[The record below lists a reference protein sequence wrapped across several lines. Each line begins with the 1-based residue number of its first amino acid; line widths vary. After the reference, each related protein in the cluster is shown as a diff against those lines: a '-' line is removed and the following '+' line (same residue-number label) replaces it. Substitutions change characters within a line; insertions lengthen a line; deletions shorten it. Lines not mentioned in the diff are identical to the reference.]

1 MPKTGKAR
9 KRIRKPKTG
18 NERKDGSR
26 MALTKAKVREI
37 LSTAGVDAEHMTDA
51 VNAIID
57 GHVTSIE
64 ALREE
69 NGNLKADL
77 KAANEK
83 ADMLPG
89 VQKELDDLKKQNEED
104 AKAREGKDYDAL
116 QKQFDEYKA
125 EIIARDTKAAK
136 EKAFRDILK
145 DLNVS
150 EKGVTL
156 ALKYQN
162 FDSIEL
168 EDNGK
173 IKGASDLRK
182 SLKEDWGDYIV
193 KSETKGA
200 DTATPPGGN
209 GGSKGYKTKEEI
221 MDIKDRSER
230 QKAIA
235 DNPGLFGIDEGE

>member
-1 MPKTGKAR
+1 
-9 KRIRKPKTG
+9 
-18 NERKDGSR
+18 

-37 LSTAGVDAEHMTDA
+37 LSTAGVDAEHMSDA

-57 GHVTSIE
+57 GNVTSIE

-69 NGNLKADL
+69 ISNLRAELKTAKEDAD
-77 KAANEK
+77 K
-83 ADMLPG
+83 LPG
-89 VQKELDDLKKQNEED
+89 VQKELDDLKEQNKKD

-116 QKQFDEYKA
+116 QKEFDDYKA
-125 EIIARDTKAAK
+125 DVQAKATKSAK
-136 EKAFRDILK
+136 EAALRSILK
-145 DLNVS
+145 DLNIS
-150 EKGVTL
+150 EKGVGL
-156 ALKYQN
+156 VLKYQN
-162 FDSIEL
+162 LDSIEL
-168 EDNGK
+168 DDDGK
-173 IKGASDLRK
+173 IKDANNLRK

-193 KSETKGA
+193 KTETKGA
-200 DTATPPGGN
+200 DTSTPPGGN

>member
-1 MPKTGKAR
+1 MHFRSVFSLYVKISSGISTEFPHGSPLADPAAHR
-9 KRIRKPKTG
+9 YSFPCIRLG
-18 NERKDGSR
+18 MFQNLYE
-26 MALTKAKVREI
+26 
-37 LSTAGVDAEHMTDA
+37 LSDRFFSQIGGRA
-51 VNAIID
+51 ID
-57 GHVTSIE
+57 GGNAVRTVLFYHTPFSAPRKSE

-69 NGNLKADL
+69 NGNLKSDL

-83 ADMLPG
+83 ADKLPG

-116 QKQFDEYKA
+116 QKQFDDYKA

-162 FDSIEL
+162 LDSIEL
-168 EDNGK
+168 EEDGK

-209 GGSKGYKTKEEI
+209 GGSVLSYSI
-221 MDIKDRSER
+221 FRPS
-230 QKAIA
+230 
-235 DNPGLFGIDEGE
+235 

>member
-1 MPKTGKAR
+1 
-9 KRIRKPKTG
+9 
-18 NERKDGSR
+18 

-83 ADMLPG
+83 ADKLPG

-116 QKQFDEYKA
+116 QKRFDDYKA
-125 EIIARDTKAAK
+125 EIKARDTKAAK
-136 EKAFRDILK
+136 EKAMREILK
-145 DLNVS
+145 DL
-150 EKGVTL
+150 KQTGRM
-156 ALKYQN
+156 
-162 FDSIEL
+162 F
-168 EDNGK
+168 
-173 IKGASDLRK
+173 
-182 SLKEDWGDYIV
+182 KEDAEKNLWM
-193 KSETKGA
+193 
-200 DTATPPGGN
+200 N
-209 GGSKGYKTKEEI
+209 
-221 MDIKDRSER
+221 
-230 QKAIA
+230 
-235 DNPGLFGIDEGE
+235 L

>member
-1 MPKTGKAR
+1 
-9 KRIRKPKTG
+9 
-18 NERKDGSR
+18 

-77 KAANEK
+77 KTAKEN
-83 ADMLPG
+83 ADKLPG
-89 VQKELDDLKKQNEED
+89 VQKELDDLKKQNEDD

-116 QKQFDEYKA
+116 KKEFDDYKA
-125 EIIARDTKAAK
+125 EISARDTKAAK
-136 EKAFRDILK
+136 EKALRDILK

-150 EKGVTL
+150 DKGVSL
-156 ALKYQN
+156 VLKYQN
-162 FDSIEL
+162 FDGIEL
-168 EDNGK
+168 EEDGK

-193 KSETKGA
+193 KTETKGA
-200 DTATPPGGN
+200 DTSTPPGGN
-209 GGSKGYKTKEEI
+209 GGSKGYKTKDEI
-221 MDIKDRSER
+221 MAIKDDSER
-230 QKAIA
+230 HKAIA
-235 DNPGLFGIDEGE
+235 DNAELFGIEE

>member
-1 MPKTGKAR
+1 
-9 KRIRKPKTG
+9 
-18 NERKDGSR
+18 

-69 NGNLKADL
+69 NGNLRADL
-77 KAANEK
+77 KTANEK
-83 ADMLPG
+83 AEKLDG
-89 VQKELDDLKKQNEED
+89 VQKELYDLKKQNEDD

-116 QKQFDEYKA
+116 KKEFDDYKA
-125 EIIARDTKAAK
+125 QISARDTKAAK
-136 EKAFRDILK
+136 EKAMRDLLK

-150 EKGVTL
+150 DKGVAL
-156 ALKYQN
+156 VLKYQN
-162 FDSIEL
+162 LDGIEL
-168 EDNGK
+168 EEDGK
-173 IKGASDLRK
+173 IKGANDLRK
-182 SLKEDWGDYIV
+182 SIKEDWSDYIV

-209 GGSKGYKTKEEI
+209 NGSKGYKTKEEI
-221 MDIKDRSER
+221 INIKDRAER
-230 QKAIA
+230 QQAIA
-235 DNPGLFGIDEGE
+235 DNPALFGISEGE

>member
-1 MPKTGKAR
+1 
-9 KRIRKPKTG
+9 
-18 NERKDGSR
+18 

-69 NGNLKADL
+69 NGNLRADL
-77 KAANEK
+77 KTANEK
-83 ADMLPG
+83 AEKLDG
-89 VQKELDDLKKQNEED
+89 VQKELDDLKKQNEDD

-116 QKQFDEYKA
+116 KKEFDDYKA
-125 EIIARDTKAAK
+125 QISARDTKAAK
-136 EKAFRDILK
+136 EKAMRDLLK

-150 EKGVTL
+150 DKGVAL
-156 ALKYQN
+156 VLKYQN
-162 FDSIEL
+162 LDGIEL
-168 EDNGK
+168 EEDGK
-173 IKGASDLRK
+173 IKGANDLRK
-182 SLKEDWGDYIV
+182 SIKEDWSDYIV

-209 GGSKGYKTKEEI
+209 NGSKGYKTKEEI
-221 MDIKDRSER
+221 INIKDRAER
-230 QKAIA
+230 QQAIA
-235 DNPGLFGIDEGE
+235 DNPALFGISEGE

>member
-1 MPKTGKAR
+1 
-9 KRIRKPKTG
+9 
-18 NERKDGSR
+18 

-37 LSTAGVDAEHMTDA
+37 LSAAGVDAEHMSEA

-57 GHVTSIE
+57 GNVTSIE

-69 NGNLKADL
+69 ITNLKAEL
-77 KAANEK
+77 KTAKEEAEK
-83 ADMLPG
+83 LPG

-116 QKQFDEYKA
+116 KKEYDDYKA
-125 EIIARDTKAAK
+125 EISARDTKAAK

-150 EKGVTL
+150 DKGVAL
-156 ALKYQN
+156 ILKYQN

-168 EDNGK
+168 EDDGK
-173 IKGASDLRK
+173 IKGAADLRK

-193 KSETKGA
+193 KTETKGA
-200 DTATPPGGN
+200 NTDTPPGGN
-209 GGSKGYKTKEEI
+209 GGSKGYKTKDEI
-221 MDIKDRSER
+221 MAIKDDSER
-230 QKAIA
+230 HKAIA
-235 DNPGLFGIDEGE
+235 DNAELFGIEE